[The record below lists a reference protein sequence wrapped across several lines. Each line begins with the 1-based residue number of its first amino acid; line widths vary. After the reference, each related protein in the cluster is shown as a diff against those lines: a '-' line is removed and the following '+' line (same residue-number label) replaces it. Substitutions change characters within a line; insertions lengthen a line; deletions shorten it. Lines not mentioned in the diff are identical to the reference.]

1 MADSVLA
8 YASEWVGVVYGD
20 DGAIK
25 DPIQVV
31 QTPGGGSTLPQM
43 VIAEYMDRMIATLV
57 RGGDLST
64 ISRRNSNGSSVQD
77 DETDALLEDDCAMV
91 SETLQT
97 QLDRLVIRMV
107 HGDEKPAAYIV
118 VNPPTDEDLAR
129 DLAIDEGLVRLGVK
143 QAPADLAERYGRE
156 IAENSEPEDLK
167 RQDAKDAKGTPR
179 EVALP
184 MAGMT
189 PAANEAEYFQA
200 DALRA
205 ALSED
210 LQPLGDALFQAM
222 EAGDLVAMQAALKKI
237 SKSMPE
243 LVGEPAAVVSRLTEE
258 FTKALTEDP
267 TE

>member
-1 MADSVLA
+1 
-8 YASEWVGVVYGD
+8 
-20 DGAIK
+20 
-25 DPIQVV
+25 
-31 QTPGGGSTLPQM
+31 M

-64 ISRRNSNGSSVQD
+64 ISRSNSNGSSVQD
-77 DETDALLEDDCAMV
+77 DETSALLEDDCAMV

-156 IAENSEPEDLK
+156 IQDLK
-167 RQDAKDAKGTPR
+167 TQDGR
-179 EVALP
+179 EEV
-184 MAGMT
+184 GT

>member
-1 MADSVLA
+1 VLA

-20 DGAIK
+20 DGTIK

-64 ISRRNSNGSSVQD
+64 ISRSNSNGSSVQD
-77 DETDALLEDDCAMV
+77 DETSALLEDDCAMV

-118 VNPPTDEDLAR
+118 VNPPTDEDLQR

-156 IAENSEPEDLK
+156 VEAAQPEP
-167 RQDAKDAKGTPR
+167 
-179 EVALP
+179 VAVV
-184 MAGMT
+184 T

-243 LVGEPAAVVSRLTEE
+243 LVGEPAAVVSQLTEE